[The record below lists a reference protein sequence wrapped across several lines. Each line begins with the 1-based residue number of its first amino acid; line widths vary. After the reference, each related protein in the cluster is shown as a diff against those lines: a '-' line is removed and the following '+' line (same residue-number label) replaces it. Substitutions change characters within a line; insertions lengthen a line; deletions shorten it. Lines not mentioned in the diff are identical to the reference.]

1 MGSFQN
7 LHTSKYGDKA
17 LSDTVFSILFATD
30 PLTKVF
36 GMEVDNTGNTDD
48 VFVKMWS
55 AASPTVGTTV
65 PDLGIFRVEA
75 GKKQPIFFNGLT
87 GMDLVPDF
95 YVACVTTGGTGGS
108 TAPTNAVT
116 ADIFTD

>member
-1 MGSFQN
+1 MGSFQT
-7 LHTSKYGDKA
+7 LHRSKYGDRA
-17 LSDTVFSILFATD
+17 LSDSVLSILFAD
-30 PLTKVF
+30 DALTLVF
-36 GMEVDNTGNTDD
+36 GMEVDNTGNTSD
-48 VFVKMWS
+48 VFVKMWT

-75 GKKQPIFFNGLT
+75 GKKQPFFFNGLT
-87 GMDLVPDF
+87 GMDLAVDF

-116 ADIFTD
+116 ADIYTD